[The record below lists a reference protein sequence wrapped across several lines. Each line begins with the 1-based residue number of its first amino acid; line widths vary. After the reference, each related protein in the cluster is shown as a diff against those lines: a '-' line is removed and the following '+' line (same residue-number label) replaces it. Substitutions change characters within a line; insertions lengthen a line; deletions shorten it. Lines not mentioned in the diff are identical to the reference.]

1 MNTYTQ
7 RRERD
12 KRTRR
17 RARVGASRWTKS
29 SSQSGSLPTFLGET
43 LREGPERLKGKT
55 ERRRQRQRRRSFY
68 LCQQPGAAQKTD
80 IEKSD
85 GPRDTNCA
93 REPEQVFQSWVFLH
107 VGVNSSGAQRPEAA
121 GHVATPSP
129 SALRGEERNGI
140 RSQPFRCTG
149 IPAGAQLSQNT
160 ARVEEGL
167 FPFKLSSH

>member
-1 MNTYTQ
+1 MNTYAQ
-7 RRERD
+7 RRER
-12 KRTRR
+12 KVNAEARTG
-17 RARVGASRWTKS
+17 VGASCWTKS

-55 ERRRQRQRRRSFY
+55 RRRRQRRRSFFFFFY
-68 LCQQPGAAQKTD
+68 LCQRPGAAQKTN
-80 IEKSD
+80 IEKKSD
-85 GPRDTNCA
+85 GPRDT
-93 REPEQVFQSWVFLH
+93 EQVFQSSVFLH
-107 VGVNSSGAQRPEAA
+107 VGVNSSGAQRPQAA

-140 RSQPFRCTG
+140 RRCAG

-167 FPFKLSSH
+167 FPVKLSSH